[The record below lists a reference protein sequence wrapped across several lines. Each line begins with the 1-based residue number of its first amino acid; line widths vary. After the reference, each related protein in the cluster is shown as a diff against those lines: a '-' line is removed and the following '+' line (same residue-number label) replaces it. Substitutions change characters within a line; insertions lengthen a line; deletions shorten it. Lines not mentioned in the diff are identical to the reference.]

1 MHLFF
6 LHEVS
11 YLKKPIYEMHEFP
24 ERLNLLGHRVSF
36 MQFDEGFNRFR
47 DARLPMRESIEGR
60 VYKDADI
67 TLLTPWQ
74 LGFRRLDRLFATLIT
89 PFDLAFR
96 LIRDKPDVFI
106 SYSVPTSGWQALFLC
121 KVLGIPYVYRALD
134 VSHRIRRSRLNWLV
148 KVFERIIYR
157 SADIVSVNNPAMATY
172 ASQIMGSERPIKF
185 DPPPLDL
192 SFASLPSVKQRSEVR
207 ARLGLGKSDKVLL
220 YLGSFFYF
228 SGLIEFLDHFSKT
241 LRENKNFKFVLVG
254 GGEQEQELRS
264 MVESEGLSDQVIF
277 TGFVPFDE
285 IWAIIGSVDLALNP
299 MKPQAVSH
307 FALPNK
313 VIQYLAM
320 GTRVVSTRLKGLEAL
335 FDGSPN
341 IVFENDYA
349 QMARVAESL
358 LSAKATRTVPGV
370 INMFE
375 ADRATESF
383 ESTLVAAAGSKEL
396 G

>member
-1 MHLFF
+1 
-6 LHEVS
+6 
-11 YLKKPIYEMHEFP
+11 
-24 ERLNLLGHRVSF
+24 

-47 DARLPMRESIEGR
+47 DPRLPMRESIEGR
-60 VYKDADI
+60 VYKDANI

-148 KVFERIIYR
+148 KVFERMIYR
-157 SADIVSVNNPAMATY
+157 GADIVSVNNPAMATY

-349 QMARVAESL
+349 QMARVTGSL
-358 LSAKATRTVPGV
+358 LGAKATRTVPGV

-383 ESTLVAAAGSKEL
+383 EATLVAAAGSKEL